1 MSKRKITIKKT
12 DETTLKAQYNI
23 RTKTDWDREVKAA
36 AGLEVGY
43 DFELS
48 VPEKLTTK
56 EQRQGY
62 AASLKKAIEKA
73 HPTLKELVK
82 VSLSKDKKSIMVL
95 RLAPK
100 DEASEDEL
108 ENESEDQSKTESEDA
123 N

>member
-1 MSKRKITIKKT
+1 MNHATRQQ
-12 DETTLKAQYNI
+12 L
-23 RTKTDWDREVKAA
+23 TKPNPAVDYFYSAA
-36 AGLEVGY
+36 TRRSRGVLWPIFTPA
-43 DFELS
+43 
-48 VPEKLTTK
+48 
-56 EQRQGY
+56 RI
-62 AASLKKAIEKA
+62 SLKKAIEKA